1 MLNRRAF
8 LHRAASTSLF
18 ALSPQWLKAQR
29 DNNKPALLYVT
40 NATEKYAQR
49 PPLSWTKAA
58 AGVRAATIEINSTRQ
73 YQPILGF
80 GAALTDASC
89 YLLCSMPAPAR
100 HAFLTDVYSPS
111 GLNLNVGR
119 SCIGASD
126 YSRSV
131 YSFDDTPDD
140 MNLGHFSLKHDES
153 YILPTLREIRGINPS
168 LFLMASP
175 WSPPGWM
182 KTYGTTFGGRTT
194 ENYVEIGRAHV

>member
-80 GAALTDASC
+80 GTALTDASC
-89 YLLCSMPAPAR
+89 FLLCSLAKVAEGAADGCGLGVVRRVDLFEWPYAR
-100 HAFLTDVYSPS
+100 RL
-111 GLNLNVGR
+111 
-119 SCIGASD
+119 
-126 YSRSV
+126 
-131 YSFDDTPDD
+131 
-140 MNLGHFSLKHDES
+140 SL
-153 YILPTLREIRGINPS
+153 
-168 LFLMASP
+168 A
-175 WSPPGWM
+175 
-182 KTYGTTFGGRTT
+182 
-194 ENYVEIGRAHV
+194 